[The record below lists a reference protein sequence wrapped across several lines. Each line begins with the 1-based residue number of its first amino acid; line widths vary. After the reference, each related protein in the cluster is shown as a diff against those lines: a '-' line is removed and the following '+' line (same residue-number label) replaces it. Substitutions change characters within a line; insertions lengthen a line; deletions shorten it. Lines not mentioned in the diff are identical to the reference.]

1 MPSEKAIKS
10 FWDKAAEENPY
21 WYVSSRGDFEA
32 ERDLQEFWAS
42 GHSIWA
48 DIKRTTGYVPRPSD
62 VVVEIGCGV
71 GRLTR
76 AIAPE
81 VGRVIAFDISEKMLA
96 IARSANLSNVE
107 FRLAEGF
114 ALPGIADRSADFA
127 LAYCVFQHLPSQAAL
142 KSYLVEMNRVIKPGC
157 AMAFTLSQRNWAVWL
172 FPALRL
178 RAYLREHLL
187 NRGPKGVYRKE
198 WIGIRP
204 SPAAVSEISP
214 LRLERV
220 ALDAGRILYFGRPEA
235 NRAPHGAS

>member
-1 MPSEKAIKS
+1 MPSEKLIKS

-21 WYVSSRGDFEA
+21 WYVSSRGDFDA
-32 ERDLQEFWAS
+32 KRDLNEFWAS

-48 DIKRTTGYVPRPSD
+48 DIKRTTGYAPKPND

-76 AIAPE
+76 AIASE
-81 VGRVIAFDISEKMLA
+81 VGAVIAFDISEKMLA
-96 IARSANLSNVE
+96 IARGASLPNVE

-114 ALPGIADRSADFA
+114 ALPGVADRSADFV
-127 LAYCVFQHLPSQAAL
+127 LAYCVFQHLPSYDAL
-142 KSYLVEMNRVIKPGC
+142 ESYLVEMNRVIKPGC
-157 AMAFTLSQRNWAVWL
+157 TVAFTLSPRNWVFWL

-187 NRGPKGVYRKE
+187 HRGPKGVYRKE

-204 SPAAVSEISP
+204 SASVLSQISP
-214 LRLERV
+214 LRLQRTP
-220 ALDAGRILYFGRPEA
+220 LDAGRILYFGRPA
-235 NRAPHGAS
+235 NTAGDRGS